1 MGLFSFG
8 SGNSSKSSTTN
19 NNTTIDGRQ
28 VTGAGGSA
36 IANYGTAPMN
46 VSILDGGAIAGA
58 LDLAKSGRELA
69 NKEFGEV
76 LNASKWFFEKATAE
90 TTKNMQ
96 ETLSNVGGIY
106 QQARETELSKDVQ
119 GSKQLLQ
126 VVGFIVVGMVALAAF
141 KKGGV

>member
-1 MGLFSFG
+1 MTGEGGVAAVAREG
-8 SGNSSKSSTTN
+8 ST
-19 NNTTIDGRQ
+19 
-28 VTGAGGSA
+28 V
-36 IANYGTAPMN
+36 N
-46 VSILDGGAIAGA
+46 VLDGGAIAGA
-58 LDLAKSGRELA
+58 IDLAKTGRELA

-76 LNASKWFFEKATAE
+76 LNASKWLFEKATAE

-96 ETLSNVGGIY
+96 ETLSSVGGIY